1 MTRLKTIKAK
11 TNNRSAFGVGFF
23 ISIGAGVGVVA
34 GTLLGD
40 LVAGMMY
47 GAGAGVVVGAVVE
60 MYRRQ
65 PSPPAPPH
73 TAQPPRPTGLRW
85 LIGGLVFLGV
95 SALFGGVV
103 LVGSPSGEWL
113 HIPLTVLQYSPFSDF
128 LIPGQ
133 ILGTVFGV
141 GSLLTVLALW
151 MRPAWPLGTAL
162 TRFTG
167 EYWAWSAAVA
177 LGLGQIIWIV
187 TQMLM
192 VRGVDGLQVVYG
204 TLGVLIVVLACL
216 PGVRQYFAL
225 RPGLLLSGRPR

>member
-23 ISIGAGVGVVA
+23 ISTGAGVGVVA

-47 GAGAGVVVGAVVE
+47 GAGAGVIVGAVVE

-65 PSPPAPPH
+65 LPPPAPPH
-73 TAQPPRPTGLRW
+73 TGQLLRPGSLRW
-85 LIGGLVFLGV
+85 LIGCLIFLGV
-95 SALFGGVV
+95 SALFGGII
-103 LVGSPSGEWL
+103 LVSSPSGAGPS
-113 HIPLTVLQYSPFSDF
+113 IPLSVLRYSPFSDF
-128 LIPGQ
+128 LMPGL

-141 GSLLTVLALW
+141 GSIGAVLALW

-167 EYWAWSAAVA
+167 EHWAWSVAVA

-187 TQMLM
+187 TQILMLRELN
-192 VRGVDGLQVVYG
+192 VVQVLYG
-204 TLGVLIVVLACL
+204 SLGVLIVVLACL

-225 RPGLLLSGRPR
+225 RPDLLLSGRPR